1 MKAVLGL
8 VFPGRSWQ
16 NAASFCQD
24 LPKDGRKYGFLRT
37 DLLKRAKC
45 GWGVS
50 SCDGP
55 TVELFSKVEKERSGE
70 QVSYARQA
78 ENIGRVRRSL
88 ASAVTV
94 ALAVLPATA
103 GAQSAPL
110 PQRDVT
116 AIYQRL
122 LPEIEK
128 IKIFDNHAHP
138 GYADDPD
145 VDAMAATPGSTP
157 FRLRD
162 DNPELVVAAKS
173 LFGYPYHDLS
183 PEHSRWLL
191 AKKAELK
198 KSDGREYFN
207 RILDQLGIEASA
219 ANRVAMPGYLDPAR
233 FLWVVFV
240 DSFFFPFDNRD
251 FSSRNPD
258 EAIFIPLQEKVLHR
272 YMAQASLAS
281 LPPDF
286 SGYLAF
292 ITKVLEQD
300 KARGA
305 IAIKFE
311 AAYFRSLS
319 FDDPPVEEAS
329 AVYGKYRGGGT
340 PSPQEYKAFQD
351 YVFRYLV
358 REGGRLRLPVH
369 IHTLEG
375 IGDYFHFRDGDVFNL
390 ENVLRDPRYLGT
402 TFVLLHGGYPYERA
416 AVWLTAMKNVYIG
429 SSLMELILYPSE
441 FKQVLKEW
449 LEVYPDKIMYG
460 SDAFPFTEAMGA
472 EEAYWIAVHSART
485 ALAAALAEMVA
496 EDEVTEVQAREL
508 ARGYLHDNAVR
519 LYGRR

>member
-1 MKAVLGL
+1 
-8 VFPGRSWQ
+8 
-16 NAASFCQD
+16 
-24 LPKDGRKYGFLRT
+24 
-37 DLLKRAKC
+37 
-45 GWGVS
+45 
-50 SCDGP
+50 
-55 TVELFSKVEKERSGE
+55 
-70 QVSYARQA
+70 
-78 ENIGRVRRSL
+78 VRRTSQALNVACTQASL
-88 ASAVTV
+88 AGAAIV
-94 ALAVLPATA
+94 ALAALPANA
-103 GAQSAPL
+103 GGQSAPL
-110 PQRDVT
+110 LQRDVT

-128 IKIFDNHAHP
+128 IRIFDGHAHP

-162 DNPELVVAAKS
+162 DNPELLAAAKS

-191 AKKAELK
+191 AKTAELK
-198 KSDGREYFN
+198 KSEARQYFN
-207 RILDQLGIEASA
+207 HILDQLGIETSV
-219 ANRVAMPGYLDPAR
+219 ANRVTMPSYLDPAR
-233 FLWVVFV
+233 FRWVVFV
-240 DSFFFPFDNRD
+240 DCFFFPFDNRD

-272 YMAQASLAS
+272 YMTQASVAA

-286 SGYLAF
+286 AAYLAF
-292 ITKVLEQD
+292 ITKVLEED

-311 AAYFRSLS
+311 AAYFRSLA
-319 FDDPPVEEAS
+319 FGDPPLEKARS
-329 AVYGKYRGGGT
+329 VYEKYRGGGT
-340 PSPQEYKAFQD
+340 PSPEEYKAFQD

-369 IHTLEG
+369 VHTLEG

-390 ENVLRDPRYLGT
+390 ENVLRDPRYLTT

-416 AVWLTAMKNVYIG
+416 AVWLTAMKNVYID
-429 SSLMELILYPSE
+429 SSLMELLLYPSE

-449 LEVYPDKIMYG
+449 LEAYPDKIMYG

-472 EEAYWIAVHSART
+472 EESYWMAVHSART
-485 ALAAALAEMVA
+485 ALAAALAEMES
-496 EDEVTEVQAREL
+496 EDEVTEPQALEL
-508 ARGYLHDNAVR
+508 ARDYLHDNALR
-519 LYGRR
+519 MYGR

>member
-1 MKAVLGL
+1 MEEG
-8 VFPGRSWQ
+8 
-16 NAASFCQD
+16 
-24 LPKDGRKYGFLRT
+24 
-37 DLLKRAKC
+37 
-45 GWGVS
+45 
-50 SCDGP
+50 
-55 TVELFSKVEKERSGE
+55 SGE
-70 QVSYARQA
+70 LVNRTSQLRNV
-78 ENIGRVRRSL
+78 GWVRASL
-88 ASAVTV
+88 AGAAVV

-103 GAQSAPL
+103 RAQSAPL
-110 PQRDVT
+110 PQLDVT

-128 IKIFDNHAHP
+128 IKIFDGHAHP

-162 DNPELVVAAKS
+162 DNPELVAAAKS

-183 PEHSRWLL
+183 PEHSRWLV
-191 AKKAELK
+191 AKTAELK
-198 KSDGREYFN
+198 KSEGREYFN
-207 RILDQLGIEASA
+207 RILDQLGIETSA

-233 FLWVVFV
+233 FRWVVFV
-240 DSFFFPFDNRD
+240 DCFFFPFDNRD

-258 EAIFIPLQEKVLHR
+258 EAVFIPLQEKVLHR
-272 YMAQASLAS
+272 YMAQASLAA

-286 SGYLAF
+286 VAYLEF

-300 KARGA
+300 KARGG

-311 AAYFRSLS
+311 AAYFRSLN
-319 FDDPPVEEAS
+319 FADPPLEQAS
-329 AVYGKYRGGGT
+329 AVYEKYRGGGT
-340 PSPQEYKAFQD
+340 PSPEEYKAFQD
-351 YVFRYLV
+351 YIFRYLV

-369 IHTLEG
+369 VHTLEG

-390 ENVLRDPRYLGT
+390 ENVLRDPRYLST

-416 AVWLTAMKNVYIG
+416 AVWLTAMKNVYID
-429 SSLMELILYPSE
+429 SSLMELLVYPSE

-449 LEVYPDKIMYG
+449 LEAYPDKIMYG
-460 SDAFPFTEAMGA
+460 SDAFPATEAMGV
-472 EEAYWIAVHSART
+472 EEAYWMAVHSART

-496 EDEVTEVQAREL
+496 ENEVTEPQALEL

-519 LYGRR
+519 MYGRQVDSRR